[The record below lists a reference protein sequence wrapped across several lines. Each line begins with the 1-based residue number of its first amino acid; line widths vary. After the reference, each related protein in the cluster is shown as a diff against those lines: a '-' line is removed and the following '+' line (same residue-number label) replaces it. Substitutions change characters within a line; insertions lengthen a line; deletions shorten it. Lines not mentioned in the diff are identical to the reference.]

1 MPSLGSRRG
10 GRSGAGGPESAVPRS
25 GVLVATPR
33 CLVLWRADARPLAGR
48 GWLACRPVDGKVSAG
63 SLTLP
68 RVEDKQTGMA
78 GGSAVAVAGVR
89 APGGSL
95 VPAPTVS
102 PEGPDPAVPPVP
114 GTPRP
119 SQPRHARSLSPA
131 RAPPSPPAPP
141 PPPSP

>member
-25 GVLVATPR
+25 GVLVATTR
-33 CLVLWRADARPLAGR
+33 CYVLWRADARPLAGR

-78 GGSAVAVAGVR
+78 GGAAGAVAGGR
-89 APGGSL
+89 APR
-95 VPAPTVS
+95 
-102 PEGPDPAVPPVP
+102 GPL
-114 GTPRP
+114 G
-119 SQPRHARSLSPA
+119 
-131 RAPPSPPAPP
+131 PAPP
-141 PPPSP
+141 VSPPGPFPPG